1 MSRRRKVFLVLMILW
16 MTGIFAFSSRSGDES
31 AEDSYFAGTMVGD
44 LFVPGFDEW
53 SMERQQE
60 FAEMI
65 DHPVRKTAHAAE
77 YAVLGLLAAGVCIP
91 AAERHR
97 GENELTGKDGSGKYV
112 NGGAAKIRRELLIPW
127 GIAALYAATDEFH
140 QLFVPGRSG
149 QISDVIL
156 DSAGA
161 LAGLLILA
169 LVRKIMSRR
178 QNNIEKCAK

>member
-1 MSRRRKVFLVLMILW
+1 MILW
-16 MTGIFAFSSRSGDES
+16 MAGIFAFSSRSGDES
-31 AEDSYFAGTMVGD
+31 TEDSYFAGTMVGD

-91 AAERHR
+91 AAERYR
-97 GENELTGKDGSGKYV
+97 GEKELTGKDGSGRYV

-169 LVRKIMSRR
+169 LVRKIIGRR
-178 QNNIEKCAK
+178 RNSIEKDTK

>member
-1 MSRRRKVFLVLMILW
+1 MRRRVFLILMLLW
-16 MTGIFAFSSRSGDES
+16 MAGIFVFSSRSGSES
-31 AEDSYFAGTMVGD
+31 SEDSYLVGTMVGD

-53 SMERQQE
+53 SMQRQQA
-60 FAEMI
+60 FAEAI

-91 AAERHR
+91 AAERYR
-97 GENELTGKDGSGKYV
+97 GEKELTGKDGSGRYM